1 MVVRDAA
8 ERYIAKSDPFIVM
21 VSTPNMPG
29 ALMHQISELSDEN
42 CMYKQMYFPY
52 TVGENKIY
60 SKKDIEIAKRSQSF
74 SREYDIQWSSVTGSV
89 FLSSSI
95 DKAISLGKTNAHI
108 YTTLKENAS
117 LRYMTQFYCGVDI
130 GFGSSKFAICLV
142 GIIDQLVYVLETLE
156 LTRETFENCIA
167 SVMKLLMSYQIEPDN
182 IRIIADGSSP
192 SVVTALK
199 AEMHE
204 DVNYLSVLEN
214 RKRMKIRDIFSSM
227 KVIPVN
233 FNTANK
239 KNMLLNAKELLERG
253 LIVLDSQRHHNL
265 VLALRT
271 ASATDMLLDKSVT
284 VNHDILDAFTL
295 SINRVS
301 AARD

>member
-1 MVVRDAA
+1 
-8 ERYIAKSDPFIVM
+8 M

-42 CMYKQMYFPY
+42 CIYKRMYFPY
-52 TVGENKIY
+52 IVGENKIY
-60 SKKDIEIAKRSQSF
+60 SAKDIEIARRSQSF
-74 SREYDIQWSSVTGSV
+74 SREYDLQWSGTTGSV
-89 FLSSSI
+89 FLPSSI
-95 DKAISLGKTNAHI
+95 DKAISLGKIANADV
-108 YTTLKENAS
+108 YTDLLKENAS
-117 LRYMTQFYCGVDI
+117 LRYMTQFYVGVDI
-130 GFGSSKFAICLV
+130 GFGSSKFAICLI
-142 GIIDQLVYVLETLE
+142 GKIDQLVYVFETIE

-167 SVMKLLMSYQIEPDN
+167 AVMKLLMSYQIETDN
-182 IRIIADGSSP
+182 IKILVDGSSP
-192 SVVTALK
+192 SVVTALR

-214 RKRMKIRDIFSSM
+214 RERMKIKDVFSSM

-265 VLALRT
+265 ILALRT